1 MGLSSIP
8 SIAETIQIKRDISIL
23 EYTGGKIHIP
33 YISSSES
40 IEIIRSAKKNG
51 LNISTSVP
59 IANLIFND
67 EILDGFNSNYKLF
80 PPIRDKEDQKMLK
93 EGVLDGTIDIVTS
106 HHQPINPEFKQVDF
120 NSAEYG
126 TISLEIM
133 FGLLNK
139 IFSIEKVI
147 DLLTKGRSIFNL
159 EKPKIEEKQKTQ
171 AKPETE
177 KTKPKKV
184 EIQDPPDK
192 TQQAQKSQQIT
203 TSKINAELLSK
214 QLSIYL
220 GKISEEINLIAAKSY
235 PRQSIKIREQGT
247 IIATI
252 TLNKDGN
259 LRNIDFDKKK
269 PKRLYK
275 TTEKIFKKYVF
286 PKPPENILNNQ
297 KLVKFKISV
306 NFILK

>member
-1 MGLSSIP
+1 M
-8 SIAETIQIKRDISIL
+8 D
-23 EYTGGKIHIP
+23 
-33 YISSSES
+33 
-40 IEIIRSAKKNG
+40 
-51 LNISTSVP
+51 LN
-59 IANLIFND
+59 
-67 EILDGFNSNYKLF
+67 LF
-80 PPIRDKEDQKMLK
+80 K
-93 EGVLDGTIDIVTS
+93 
-106 HHQPINPEFKQVDF
+106 EFKVEKKLVPPPPAQK
-120 NSAEYG
+120 E
-126 TISLEIM
+126 E
-133 FGLLNK
+133 K
-139 IFSIEKVI
+139 IIEKKPPQKEEKI
-147 DLLTKGRSIFNL
+147 IEKKPPKKEEQKITL

-192 TQQAQKSQQIT
+192 TQQAQKSQQVT

-259 LRNIDFDKKK
+259 LSNIDFDKKK

>member
-1 MGLSSIP
+1 MLRINYLTLSAFFSI
-8 SIAETIQIKRDISIL
+8 ICHLIFIQFFETYKQKD
-23 EYTGGKIHIP
+23 E
-33 YISSSES
+33 
-40 IEIIRSAKKNG
+40 EIIVMDLTLFKEFKVEKK
-51 LNISTSVP
+51 LSPPPPTQKEEKI
-59 IANLIFND
+59 I
-67 EILDGFNSNYKLF
+67 EKKL
-80 PPIRDKEDQKMLK
+80 PQKEEKIIEKKLQKMEEEK
-93 EGVLDGTIDIVTS
+93 IV
-106 HHQPINPEFKQVDF
+106 
-120 NSAEYG
+120 
-126 TISLEIM
+126 
-133 FGLLNK
+133 
-139 IFSIEKVI
+139 
-147 DLLTKGRSIFNL
+147 L
-159 EKPKIEEKQKTQ
+159 EKPKIEEKPKTQ
-171 AKPETE
+171 AKQKKE
-177 KTKPKKV
+177 KIKPKKF

-192 TQQAQKSQQIT
+192 TQQDQKAQQVI

-220 GKISEEINLIAAKSY
+220 GKISKEINLIAAKSY
-235 PRQSIKIREQGT
+235 PRQSIKRREQGT

-269 PKRLYK
+269 PKRLFK

>member
-1 MGLSSIP
+1 MLRINFLTLSAVFSIVCHL
-8 SIAETIQIKRDISIL
+8 IFIQFFETYKQKD
-23 EYTGGKIHIP
+23 E
-33 YISSSES
+33 
-40 IEIIRSAKKNG
+40 EIIVMD
-51 LNISTSVP
+51 LN
-59 IANLIFND
+59 
-67 EILDGFNSNYKLF
+67 LF
-80 PPIRDKEDQKMLK
+80 K
-93 EGVLDGTIDIVTS
+93 
-106 HHQPINPEFKQVDF
+106 EFKVEKKLVPPPPAQK
-120 NSAEYG
+120 E
-126 TISLEIM
+126 E
-133 FGLLNK
+133 K
-139 IFSIEKVI
+139 IIEKKPPQKEEKI
-147 DLLTKGRSIFNL
+147 IEKKPPKKEEQKITL

-192 TQQAQKSQQIT
+192 TQQAQKSQQVT

-235 PRQSIKIREQGT
+235 PRQSIKRREQGT

-275 TTEKIFKKYVF
+275 TTEKIFKKYIF

>member
-1 MGLSSIP
+1 MDLNLFKEFKVEKKLALP
-8 SIAETIQIKRDISIL
+8 PPPKKE
-23 EYTGGKIHIP
+23 EKI
-33 YISSSES
+33 
-40 IEIIRSAKKNG
+40 IEKPPKK
-51 LNISTSVP
+51 
-59 IANLIFND
+59 
-67 EILDGFNSNYKLF
+67 K
-80 PPIRDKEDQKMLK
+80 DQKITL
-93 EGVLDGTIDIVTS
+93 
-106 HHQPINPEFKQVDF
+106 Q
-120 NSAEYG
+120 
-126 TISLEIM
+126 
-133 FGLLNK
+133 
-139 IFSIEKVI
+139 
-147 DLLTKGRSIFNL
+147 
-159 EKPKIEEKQKTQ
+159 KPKIEEKQKTQ
-171 AKPETE
+171 AKPEIE

-192 TQQAQKSQQIT
+192 SQQAQKSQQVT
-203 TSKINAELLSK
+203 SSKINAELLSK

-235 PRQSIKIREQGT
+235 PRQSIKRREQGT

-297 KLVKFKISV
+297 KIVKFKISV

>member
-1 MGLSSIP
+1 MLRINFLTFSAFFSI
-8 SIAETIQIKRDISIL
+8 ICHLVFIQFFETYKQKD
-23 EYTGGKIHIP
+23 E
-33 YISSSES
+33 
-40 IEIIRSAKKNG
+40 EIIVMDLNLFKEFKVEKK
-51 LNISTSVP
+51 L
-59 IANLIFND
+59 AL
-67 EILDGFNSNYKLF
+67 
-80 PPIRDKEDQKMLK
+80 PPPPKKEEKIIEKPPKKKDQKITL
-93 EGVLDGTIDIVTS
+93 
-106 HHQPINPEFKQVDF
+106 Q
-120 NSAEYG
+120 
-126 TISLEIM
+126 
-133 FGLLNK
+133 
-139 IFSIEKVI
+139 
-147 DLLTKGRSIFNL
+147 
-159 EKPKIEEKQKTQ
+159 KPKIEEKQKTQ
-171 AKPETE
+171 AKPEIE

-192 TQQAQKSQQIT
+192 SQQAQKSQQVT
-203 TSKINAELLSK
+203 SSKINAELLSK

-235 PRQSIKIREQGT
+235 PRQSIKRREQGT

-297 KLVKFKISV
+297 KIVKFKISV